1 MIEIGTHTD
10 AGFKVMVES
19 GEWKLGL
26 LRYNERFSR
35 FAEMERHLL
44 TDEVFVLLAGEATLY
59 TDRETL
65 KMEQGSVYNVPTGVW
80 HHIVV
85 STDATVLVVEDRS
98 TSKEN
103 TEKKYF
109 EKEN

>member
-65 KMEQGSVYNVPTGVW
+65 KMKQGSVYNVPTGVW